1 MYRVVAVKKDRIQ
14 TIAEKVKIVC
24 YSQNANFGGF
34 HRNLLADFWR
44 ILADS
49 IAILSLTLFNR
60 SCDVSLTPVA
70 PTPRNKRNKIR
81 RVSVKFWSKG
91 VDVMITNFSDFYQCY
106 DN

>member
-49 IAILSLTLFNR
+49 IAIFWRIFGEFWRIPSQSCHSLCSTGLAMFH
-60 SCDVSLTPVA
+60 
-70 PTPRNKRNKIR
+70 
-81 RVSVKFWSKG
+81 
-91 VDVMITNFSDFYQCY
+91 
-106 DN
+106 